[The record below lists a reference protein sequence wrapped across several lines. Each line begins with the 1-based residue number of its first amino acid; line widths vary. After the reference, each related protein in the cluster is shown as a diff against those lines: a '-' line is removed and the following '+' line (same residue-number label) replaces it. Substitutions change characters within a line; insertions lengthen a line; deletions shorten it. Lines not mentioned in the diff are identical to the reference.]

1 MGFLQGLVVDIP
13 DNFQS
18 SIQEGE
24 DGFEEPKAKKRRK
37 TATPSD
43 NLPYVMS
50 YFRTYVVQ

>member
-37 TATPSD
+37 PATPSD
-43 NLPYVMS
+43 NLPYVM
-50 YFRTYVVQ
+50 